1 MGLNIKLLINK
12 KSVFYFLLFF
22 ILIINLALFMAVSVN
37 NESSFCE
44 RYIVNSSEI
53 FNLDDYIEKNPNSIK
68 GNKVFIELNLLPDL
82 NSLKCL
88 GSELD
93 LESKNKDLLA
103 IKSTSYT
110 LLKLV
115 TVLSVIF
122 LYCLFLIFQIKS
134 TKLYFLLMVFCFFIY
149 SYTFFGTF
157 LLDFQLMI
165 YPVAS
170 LLFYF
175 LENKKHNRSNQE
187 LNFLNLFLFT
197 NASLLIFNYFLYTQF
212 LPLFLVI
219 YFFYFKNTKLS
230 NSHLNVITF
239 SPIFY
244 YFLRQLSGPIRNM
257 NLLWES
263 LSTGMYRGSPR
274 FADMY
279 YTFKV
284 LKCNATGCST
294 KNNYGPLWEFLSI
307 DLNVE
312 MYSYIFS
319 IVLIFIS
326 QKFYYE
332 FVHKI
337 DKKQLLIF
345 FIYISPPTTFLMERM
360 NFDIF
365 VIVIGL
371 FALRIYKNN
380 YKNLSLFIISL
391 LTLVK
396 IFPIAFLMVL
406 ALYELEN
413 KNKKDFLLT
422 LFYLFINGI
431 TYLIYFIYDM
441 QEGFIANPTGV
452 SWTFGILS
460 DISNSTNFFGTRGL
474 IYYSI
479 FLVMSAVI
487 HYFLFKSE
495 IKKEIFIS
503 NDKLIEQSFMIC
515 FLIIAFY
522 YNFDFR
528 ISFFSIG
535 LIYFIKNYDLSKF
548 EFLSIL
554 YLLTC
559 VSRYFE
565 VNNYTENPI
574 DFFYSLTFILINQ
587 ITFNLLLI
595 YLLVMIFNYL
605 KKINITLNH
614 N

>member
-37 NESSFCE
+37 YESSFCE

-149 SYTFFGTF
+149 SYIFFGTF

-244 YFLRQLSGPIRNM
+244 YFLRQLSGPIRTM

-263 LSTGMYRGSPR
+263 LSSGMYRGSPR

-332 FVHKI
+332 FVRKI

-396 IFPIAFLMVL
+396 IFPFAFLMVL

-413 KNKKDFLLT
+413 KNKKDFLVT
-422 LFYLFINGI
+422 LFYIFINGI
-431 TYLIYFIYDM
+431 TYLIYFINDM

-460 DISNSTNFFGTRGL
+460 DISNSINFFGTRGL
-474 IYYSI
+474 IYYLF
-479 FLVMSAVI
+479 FLVMSALI
-487 HYFLFKSE
+487 FYFLFKYE

-503 NDKLIEQSFMIC
+503 NDKLTEQSFMIC
-515 FLIIAFY
+515 FLIIALY

-528 ISFFSIG
+528 ISIFSIG
-535 LIYFIKNYDLSKF
+535 LIYFIKNYDLPKF

-565 VNNYTENPI
+565 INNYTENPI

>member
-1 MGLNIKLLINK
+1 MGLNVKHLISK
-12 KSVFYFLLFF
+12 KSLFYFLLFS
-22 ILIINLALFMAVSVN
+22 ILIINLGLFMTINVN

-44 RYIVNSSEI
+44 RYLVNSSNN

-68 GNKVFIELNLLPDL
+68 GQNIFIELNLLPDL

-93 LESKNKDLLA
+93 LESKNKDLVTV
-103 IKSTSYT
+103 KSTSYR

-115 TVLSVIF
+115 TISSVIL
-122 LYCLFLIFQIKS
+122 LYSLFLIFQIKS
-134 TKLYFLLMVFCFFIY
+134 SMLYFLSMVFCFFIY

-157 LLDFQLMI
+157 FLDFQLMI
-165 YPVAS
+165 YPIAG

-175 LENKKHNRSNQE
+175 LENKKQNKSHQE
-187 LNFLNLFLFT
+187 SNFLNLFLFI
-197 NASLLIFNYFLYTQF
+197 NSSFLIFNYFLYTQF
-212 LPLFLVI
+212 LPLFLII

-230 NSHLNVITF
+230 ERHLNVITF
-239 SPIFY
+239 APIFY
-244 YFLRQLSGPIRNM
+244 YFLRQLSGPIRTL
-257 NLLWES
+257 NLLWEN
-263 LSTGMYRGSPR
+263 LSSGMYRGTPR

-312 MYSYIFS
+312 LNSYIYS

-332 FVHKI
+332 FIRKL

-380 YKNLSLFIISL
+380 YKNLSLFIITL

-396 IFPIAFLMVL
+396 IFPFAFLVVL
-406 ALYELEN
+406 ALHELEN
-413 KNKKDFLLT
+413 KNKKDFLVT
-422 LFYLFINGI
+422 LFYIFINGI

-474 IYYSI
+474 IYYLF
-479 FLVMSAVI
+479 FLMMSVVI
-487 HYFLFKSE
+487 YYFLFKSE

-503 NDKLIEQSFMIC
+503 NDKLTEQSFMIC
-515 FLIIAFY
+515 FLIIALY

-535 LIYFIKNYDLSKF
+535 LIYFIKNYDLQKF

-554 YLLTC
+554 FLLTC

-565 VNNYTENPI
+565 INNYTENPI

-595 YLLVMIFNYL
+595 YLFLNIIVYL
-605 KKINITLNH
+605 KKINIKLKDK
-614 N
+614 